1 MAFINHLITGGGHIV
16 IKRISV
22 GMNVL
27 NASLV
32 EPSSCFQG
40 DFTRRGFGLGEKEM
54 TKPKRLRG
62 GDATWTM
69 DQLFCHVLRQ
79 CKLCHLEPFI
89 SRYLLSNPQYA
100 GHNQT
105 SWNSRKKQT
114 SWVLGCLLLRLLRLQ
129 HQVHLFFCPGSAAGA
144 AALKYNHS
152 FRGPISQLSKVII
165 PWFIAILV
173 HNGCTSRPTTA
184 SPSPSSWRSVIRF
197 SLQRWTPAMA
207 VSQII
212 CPAHAISCRVNG
224 NFRILTWRYV
234 NVPYFGLFC
243 GDIPWNLGLIYGR
256 YLQ

>member
-1 MAFINHLITGGGHIV
+1 
-16 IKRISV
+16 
-22 GMNVL
+22 MNVL

-144 AALKYNHS
+144 AALKYIYIYITANHLK
-152 FRGPISQLSKVII
+152 IE
-165 PWFIAILV
+165 A
-173 HNGCTSRPTTA
+173 
-184 SPSPSSWRSVIRF
+184 
-197 SLQRWTPAMA
+197 
-207 VSQII
+207 SQILDMQGKKHRLAI
-212 CPAHAISCRVNG
+212 CSNDFESDNYFCLCQADDTKRTPWRAHKAGFTDVLVRPASTAERYNWCNNPNPSIVDNYCSVYVYIYIS
-224 NFRILTWRYV
+224 
-234 NVPYFGLFC
+234 
-243 GDIPWNLGLIYGR
+243 DISRCCVYI
-256 YLQ
+256 

>member
-1 MAFINHLITGGGHIV
+1 
-16 IKRISV
+16 
-22 GMNVL
+22 
-27 NASLV
+27 
-32 EPSSCFQG
+32 
-40 DFTRRGFGLGEKEM
+40 M

-144 AALKYNHS
+144 AALKYKYCN
-152 FRGPISQLSKVII
+152 
-165 PWFIAILV
+165 
-173 HNGCTSRPTTA
+173 N
-184 SPSPSSWRSVIRF
+184 
-197 SLQRWTPAMA
+197 
-207 VSQII
+207 
-212 CPAHAISCRVNG
+212 
-224 NFRILTWRYV
+224 
-234 NVPYFGLFC
+234 
-243 GDIPWNLGLIYGR
+243 
-256 YLQ
+256 

>member
-1 MAFINHLITGGGHIV
+1 MVPITIVHGVYKPSYNWGGHIV

-144 AALKYNHS
+144 AALKS
-152 FRGPISQLSKVII
+152 WLSIRVIYI
-165 PWFIAILV
+165 
-173 HNGCTSRPTTA
+173 G
-184 SPSPSSWRSVIRF
+184 
-197 SLQRWTPAMA
+197 SL
-207 VSQII
+207 
-212 CPAHAISCRVNG
+212 
-224 NFRILTWRYV
+224 
-234 NVPYFGLFC
+234 
-243 GDIPWNLGLIYGR
+243 
-256 YLQ
+256 

>member
-144 AALKYNHS
+144 AALKYIYIYHS
-152 FRGPISQLSKVII
+152 TSSKDWSVTNSGHAGQKTSFGNLFKRLRIGQL
-165 PWFIAILV
+165 FL
-173 HNGCTSRPTTA
+173 
-184 SPSPSSWRSVIRF
+184 F
-197 SLQRWTPAMA
+197 
-207 VSQII
+207 VS
-212 CPAHAISCRVNG
+212 G
-224 NFRILTWRYV
+224 WRYQA
-234 NVPYFGLFC
+234 NTMKSTQSWIHRCPGAASFNG
-243 GDIPWNLGLIYGR
+243 GA
-256 YLQ
+256 LQLMQQSKSVYSW

>member
-1 MAFINHLITGGGHIV
+1 MVPITIVNGVYKPSYNWGAHIV

-40 DFTRRGFGLGEKEM
+40 DFTRRGFGLGEEEM

-62 GDATWTM
+62 RDITWTM

-105 SWNSRKKQT
+105 S
-114 SWVLGCLLLRLLRLQ
+114 
-129 HQVHLFFCPGSAAGA
+129 
-144 AALKYNHS
+144 
-152 FRGPISQLSKVII
+152 
-165 PWFIAILV
+165 
-173 HNGCTSRPTTA
+173 
-184 SPSPSSWRSVIRF
+184 
-197 SLQRWTPAMA
+197 
-207 VSQII
+207 
-212 CPAHAISCRVNG
+212 
-224 NFRILTWRYV
+224 
-234 NVPYFGLFC
+234 
-243 GDIPWNLGLIYGR
+243 
-256 YLQ
+256 